1 MRKALHFRTKEIRA
15 IKIIDKSEIG
25 QENWKYIVSEIE
37 ILRKIDHPNIVKIYE
52 FFESL
57 THFYIVMEF
66 CPGKLLFQK
75 FDEKKYV
82 DEREAARI
90 MHQVLEA
97 LHYLHSHEIVHM
109 DLKSENIIYNGR
121 TIKVIDFGMSQNFA
135 NRKKMTK
142 IRGTKYY
149 LAPEVIKKTYNYKC
163 DLWSA
168 GILLFMLV
176 TGKTPFKGDSEVEL
190 FDNIVKNK
198 YAIKLAGFVKLSDE
212 VKELINL
219 MLTPNP
225 NLRPE
230 ASALMKHEWFS
241 CIKTGNDKCSIALI
255 RNIKNFK
262 FHNKLQRGIFY
273 YFINNLITTEEHE
286 KLSKAFKLLDKDKD
300 GEISRKEFLSGM
312 RVMDKEVSQTVIN
325 TKFDLVDTDRS
336 GSISYMEFV
345 AAAFTKEEFLNRKR
359 LHKLFKAI
367 DIDDNNKIS
376 VEEFMILFKN
386 SDYISNEEL
395 KEIVK
400 GVAKDAEGKMEFKEF
415 KHFMRNM
422 MTDFVFSSKA
432 NGPGPEEMDT
442 PRKSRTHSMFWKK
455 KVSDRESEGTL
466 SGESLGNKK
475 KKGKNKYSDR
485 KNGKSKIWNPKKDK
499 SKIWNPKNGKSK
511 VFNPKNA

>member
-168 GILLFMLV
+168 GILLF
-176 TGKTPFKGDSEVEL
+176 DS
-190 FDNIVKNK
+190 
-198 YAIKLAGFVKLSDE
+198 
-212 VKELINL
+212 
-219 MLTPNP
+219 
-225 NLRPE
+225 
-230 ASALMKHEWFS
+230 
-241 CIKTGNDKCSIALI
+241 
-255 RNIKNFK
+255 
-262 FHNKLQRGIFY
+262 
-273 YFINNLITTEEHE
+273 
-286 KLSKAFKLLDKDKD
+286 
-300 GEISRKEFLSGM
+300 
-312 RVMDKEVSQTVIN
+312 
-325 TKFDLVDTDRS
+325 
-336 GSISYMEFV
+336 
-345 AAAFTKEEFLNRKR
+345 
-359 LHKLFKAI
+359 
-367 DIDDNNKIS
+367 
-376 VEEFMILFKN
+376 
-386 SDYISNEEL
+386 
-395 KEIVK
+395 
-400 GVAKDAEGKMEFKEF
+400 
-415 KHFMRNM
+415 
-422 MTDFVFSSKA
+422 
-432 NGPGPEEMDT
+432 
-442 PRKSRTHSMFWKK
+442 
-455 KVSDRESEGTL
+455 
-466 SGESLGNKK
+466 
-475 KKGKNKYSDR
+475 
-485 KNGKSKIWNPKKDK
+485 
-499 SKIWNPKNGKSK
+499 
-511 VFNPKNA
+511 